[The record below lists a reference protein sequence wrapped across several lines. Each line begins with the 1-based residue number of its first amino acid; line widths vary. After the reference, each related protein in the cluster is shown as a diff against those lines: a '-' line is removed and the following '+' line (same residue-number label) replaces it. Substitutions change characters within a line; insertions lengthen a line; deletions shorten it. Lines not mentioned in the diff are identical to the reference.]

1 MAMRSLASILRMM
14 LLSLVAVAAAIVIIG
29 ILLVEAGVL

>member
-1 MAMRSLASILRMM
+1 MRSLASVLRITF
-14 LLSLVAVAAAIVIIG
+14 LTLVGVAAAIVIIA

>member
-1 MAMRSLASILRMM
+1 MTMRSLASVVRIA
-14 LLSLVAVAAAIVIIG
+14 LLTLVAVAAAFVVIG